1 MLYLIDIKDNPIR
14 PATEEEIALSDTS
27 ESGIFLID
35 GVEYY
40 VDRYDEELIDDCIEE
55 MRREMAREAGM
66 LGGCA
71 AYNDFMGY

>member
-14 PATEEEIALSDTS
+14 PATEEEITLSNAS
-27 ESGIFLID
+27 ESGIFTID

-40 VDRYDEELIDDCIEE
+40 VDRYDQELVDDCIEE

-71 AYNDFMGY
+71 AYNEVMGY